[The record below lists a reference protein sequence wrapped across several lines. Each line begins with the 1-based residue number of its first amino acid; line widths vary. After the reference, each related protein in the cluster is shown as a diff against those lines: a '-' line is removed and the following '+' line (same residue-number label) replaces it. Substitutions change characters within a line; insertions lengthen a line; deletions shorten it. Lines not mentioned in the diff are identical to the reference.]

1 MDAWN
6 LKLWAKTVHT
16 IERQCTSIDQ
26 GFPQIQSDP
35 SLPAH
40 HTPATWLPGCSVQF
54 GSPCWVESPRS
65 SWSWPNHRRVVS
77 TRLRPPRWSSQSP
90 QWCRTKRSSSSGA
103 FDSGDFPH
111 IVRSRSPTPRSRNRP
126 PVVANTWHSPCQ
138 EALPQL
144 SAANFAEHLVLKW
157 LDVGWVSRFVAAH
170 PKVPQVAGKVIFKLR
185 HRMYF
190 GKHLT
195 WFSSMFCGDQRSC
208 ALIATTV
215 ILSHCFRIPFT
226 GKSGWLTYSNVDGS
240 SLEMPCHEGIWH
252 QCQPKPEWHLP
263 GHVECST
270 GVHQHHFAHGQ
281 SAPPAVLLG
290 HPCFPEDVS
299 KSKPRC

>member
-1 MDAWN
+1 MGHSI
-6 LKLWAKTVHT
+6 LEIFHT
-16 IERQCTSIDQ
+16 SFGVVVR
-26 GFPQIQSDP
+26 
-35 SLPAH
+35 
-40 HTPATWLPGCSVQF
+40 LPGVGIGHRLWRILGTRHAKKHC
-54 GSPCWVESPRS
+54 RS
-65 SWSWPNHRRVVS
+65 
-77 TRLRPPRWSSQSP
+77 
-90 QWCRTKRSSSSGA
+90 
-103 FDSGDFPH
+103 
-111 IVRSRSPTPRSRNRP
+111 
-126 PVVANTWHSPCQ
+126 CQ
-138 EALPQL
+138 QRILQR
-144 SAANFAEHLVLKW
+144 HLVLKW